1 MVVAGKVF
9 RLFESLSLA
18 ETTVKLEGY
27 RTEAHYEEGDYRFTP
42 VTEIVGLLPK
52 ENMLRG
58 VCSHD

>member
-1 MVVAGKVF
+1 MVVAGKVV

-18 ETTVKLEGY
+18 ETALKLEGY
-27 RTEAHYEEGDYRFTP
+27 RTEDPYEEGDYRFTL
-42 VTEIVGLLPK
+42 VTEVVGLRPK